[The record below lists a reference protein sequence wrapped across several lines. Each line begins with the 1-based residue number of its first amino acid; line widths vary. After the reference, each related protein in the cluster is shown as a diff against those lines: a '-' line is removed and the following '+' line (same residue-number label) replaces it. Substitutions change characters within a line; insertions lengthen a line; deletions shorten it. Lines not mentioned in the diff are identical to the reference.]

1 MSTDP
6 NSLEERIKLVD
17 EHVQAEVE
25 RDLEKIMRTWGE
37 APDFDDV
44 PWDEKFKGRD
54 GIREHYEELLTAFP
68 DLDIIVHDRHVT
80 DRLVILEVTVTG
92 THLGDW
98 RDLPAMGKRME
109 SRVCALYG
117 FDEKG
122 MLSLERTYYDKAK
135 ILEQLGIFQ
144 DPRTT
149 TGKVMA
155 AITPPSPSC
164 APFSGGS
171 SSAARRPRARRTPGT
186 RRCGRP
192 CGPAS
197 RARARGDAGS
207 PAGCAARRSPARIG
221 P

>member
-1 MSTDP
+1 MSVDP
-6 NSLEERIKLVD
+6 NSAEARVKLVD
-17 EHVQAEVE
+17 EHAQAEVE

-37 APDFDDV
+37 SPDFDDV
-44 PWDEKFKGRD
+44 PWAEKFKGRD
-54 GIREHYEELLTAFP
+54 GIREHYDELLTAFP

-80 DRLVILEVTVTG
+80 DSMVILEVTVTG

-98 RDLPAMGKRME
+98 RDLPAMGRRME

-122 MLSLERTYYDKAK
+122 LLNLERTYYDKAK

-144 DPRTT
+144 DPGTT

-155 AITPPSPSC
+155 AITGPSRSC
-164 APFSGGS
+164 ARFFAARSG
-171 SSAARRPRARRTPGT
+171 ATRRPRERRTRERT
-186 RRCGRP
+186 RCVRP
-192 CGPAS
+192 CG
-197 RARARGDAGS
+197 RAWRAHARPGAECR
-207 PAGCAARRSPARIG
+207 AGCAARRSPARSG

>member
-1 MSTDP
+1 MSIDP
-6 NSLEERIKLVD
+6 HSTEARNKLVD
-17 EHVQAEVE
+17 EHVQAEVD
-25 RDLEKIMRTWGE
+25 RDLEAIMRTWGE
-37 APDFDDV
+37 NPDFDDV
-44 PWDEKFKGRD
+44 PWDEKFKGRE
-54 GIREHYEELLTAFP
+54 GIRHHYDELLTAFP

-122 MLSLERTYYDKAK
+122 MLALERTYYDKAK

-155 AITPPSPSC
+155 AITPPF
-164 APFSGGS
+164 AIV
-171 SSAARRPRARRTPGT
+171 RTLV
-186 RRCGRP
+186 GRLFK
-192 CGPAS
+192 
-197 RARARGDAGS
+197 RGKKS
-207 PAGCAARRSPARIG
+207 
-221 P
+221 

>member
-1 MSTDP
+1 MSIDPTD
-6 NSLEERIKLVD
+6 LEARIKLVD

-25 RDLEKIMRTWGE
+25 RDMDKIMATWGE

-44 PWDEKFKGRD
+44 PWDEQFTGRD

-68 DLDIIVHDRHVT
+68 DLGIIVHDRHVT

-122 MLSLERTYYDKAK
+122 MLNLERTYYDKAK

-155 AITPPSPSC
+155 AITPPF
-164 APFSGGS
+164 AIV
-171 SSAARRPRARRTPGT
+171 RTLV
-186 RRCGRP
+186 GRLFK
-192 CGPAS
+192 
-197 RARARGDAGS
+197 
-207 PAGCAARRSPARIG
+207 RSKKP
-221 P
+221 